1 MGKRQ
6 STMGQEMSLG
16 GFYAGKKV
24 FLTGHTGFKG
34 GWLTIWLKLLG
45 AEVVGFALPPE
56 TQPNLFSAAN
66 VDDGITSIIGDV
78 RDLASLR
85 DAFSQHTPDI
95 VIHNAAQ
102 ALVRRSFRDPVGTYA
117 TNVMGTVHVLEAARL
132 TPSVRSVVVVTSDK
146 CYENREWA
154 RGYKEDDAM
163 GGHDPYSSSKGAAE
177 LVTAAYRRSFYRSS
191 NGPAIAS
198 ARAGNVIGGGD
209 WSEDRLVPDIVRG
222 ITVGTSIVI
231 RRPESVRPWQHV
243 LEPLSGYLLLGKNL
257 YQAGASF
264 ADAWNFGP
272 KVEDSITAAEL
283 AERICSAWGKGELRV
298 QPDPDA
304 PHEAT
309 YLRLD
314 CSKSAQLLGWS
325 SKLRLDRA
333 LEWTVQWYRA
343 FYEPTSMT
351 PRQMSEFQ
359 IQTYVQAKTA

>member
-1 MGKRQ
+1 
-6 STMGQEMSLG
+6 MGQAMSLQD
-16 GFYAGKKV
+16 FYAGKKV

-34 GWLTIWLKLLG
+34 GWLTIWLKLLS
-45 AEVVGFALPPE
+45 ADVVGFALPPE
-56 TQPNLFSAAN
+56 TQPNLFGAAS
-66 VDDGITSIIGDV
+66 VADGVVSILGDV
-78 RDLASLR
+78 RDLTSVQ
-85 DAFSQHTPDI
+85 DALAHHNPDI

-132 TPSVRSVVVVTSDK
+132 CPSVRSVVVITSDK

-154 RGYKEDDAM
+154 RGYKEEDAM

-177 LVTAAYRRSFYRSS
+177 LVTSAYRRSFCHGS

-209 WSEDRLVPDIVRG
+209 WAEDRLVPDIVRG
-222 ITVGTSIVI
+222 ITAGSPIVI
-231 RRPESVRPWQHV
+231 RRPESIRPWQHV

-257 YQAGASF
+257 YESGSRF
-264 ADAWNFGP
+264 AEAWNFGP
-272 KVEDSITAAEL
+272 KVEDSITAAEV
-283 AERICSAWGKGELRV
+283 AGRVCTAWGKGELRI
-298 QPDPDA
+298 QRDPDA

-314 CSKSAQLLGWS
+314 CAKAAQYLGWS
-325 SKLRLDRA
+325 SKLLLNQA

-343 FYEPTSMT
+343 YYDQTAGSAREMT
-351 PRQMSEFQ
+351 ELQ
-359 IQTYVQAKTA
+359 IKNYMQAETA